1 MSFIAH
7 TPPTDNP
14 SLAPH
19 LYADH
24 INEALKYGLAL
35 LDYVLQFSNLSVIDK
50 DALKKTLATAIM
62 LHDLGKLDEDNQ
74 KVFRGDIHGS
84 LPVDHIEAGVA
95 IAAEMGNELVGWLIR
110 GHHAPGLPSRK
121 AEKYF
126 IKQLVRE
133 TGCQLSATCLRGL
146 RRRRTKEE
154 ANTRDDYVE
163 HYRAIQETDKKLES
177 YKERQRSVCGQW
189 PEIPMTL
196 PGSGLATRLMLSC
209 LVESDHLSAA
219 SYSEDKA
226 MPDFQPANT
235 QWEKRL
241 AALNNY
247 IAELVEKSDDPE
259 SDRNKL
265 RAEFYQRC
273 YSGELSDSR
282 LVACSAPVGLGKT
295 TSVMAYLLRKSI
307 QDGSS
312 RIFVIAPFSNIID
325 QTVRVLRKALVLEH
339 EAPDEIVAAHHHKAE
354 FSNKNMR
361 QYAASWH
368 APVVVTTAVQF
379 FETLASANP
388 TKLRKLHAIAG
399 ASIFI
404 DESHA
409 CLPPELLS
417 VSWHWLKKLSED
429 WGCNVVF
436 SSGSMVE
443 YWNDPYLIGDET
455 MHIPDLLPE
464 SLRLKAQEQ
473 ELHRL
478 EYNKIEKSV
487 NLKELVKLL
496 KSGETWSEIN
506 RELKPSCLV
515 ILNTVQ
521 SAAVVADAL
530 ARALEDKSRK
540 LCDKAVLHLSTAL
553 APKDRENML
562 KEVNRRQGKTE
573 WDNKAWYLIATSCV
587 EAGVDLDFAVGYRE
601 KCSVTSF
608 LQVAG
613 RINRHDMRNVSVL
626 KDFTIKPEDGLNHHP
641 GFIESSIV
649 FDDLWGQIIGP
660 KNTITSLCTTAIR
673 KEFSRFPAKKEHS
686 EGLLKN
692 ESSCNFQ
699 LVADNYMVIKSNTIT
714 VIVDA
719 DLVKRLE
726 SGVPVNWQYIQ
737 ENSVQLWANKIN
749 KLGLNAI
756 HGCLQD
762 NIYSWTDT
770 YEYDSHFLGIMAGI
784 IKPKVFFTESGGV
797 FL

>member
-1 MSFIAH
+1 MSYIAH
-7 TPPTDNP
+7 TPPKDNP
-14 SLAPH
+14 HLAPH

-35 LDYVLQFSNLSVIDK
+35 LDYVLSFSNSGATER
-50 DALKKTLATAIM
+50 DAFRKALTIAIM
-62 LHDLGKLDEDNQ
+62 LHDLGKLDEGNQ
-74 KVFRGDIHGS
+74 KVFRGDIHGR

-95 IAAEMGNELVGWLIR
+95 IAAEMENELIGWLIR
-110 GHHAPGLPSRK
+110 GHHAPGLPSKK

-146 RRRRTKEE
+146 RHRRTKEE
-154 ANTRDDYVE
+154 ATTKDDYGK
-163 HYRAIQETDKKLES
+163 HFCAIQETDKKLDS

-189 PEIPMTL
+189 PEIPMPL
-196 PGSGLATRLMLSC
+196 PDSGLATRLMLSC
-209 LVESDHLSAA
+209 LVEADHLSAA
-219 SYSEDKA
+219 SYSKGES
-226 MPDFQPANT
+226 MPDFHSANT

-241 AALNNY
+241 VALDCY
-247 IAELVEKSDDPE
+247 VTGLAKKGDDPG
-259 SDRNKL
+259 SARNKL

-273 YSGELSDSR
+273 YSGNLLDSR

-295 TSVMAYLLRKSI
+295 TSVMVYLLRKAI

-325 QTVRVLRKALVLEH
+325 QTVKVLRKALILEH
-339 EAPDEIVAAHHHKAE
+339 ESPAEIIAAHHHKAE

-388 TKLRKLHAIAG
+388 SKLRKLHAVVG

-443 YWNDPYLIGDET
+443 YWNDSYLIGDET
-455 MHIPDLLPE
+455 MHIPDLLSE
-464 SLRLKAQEQ
+464 RLRLKAQKQ
-473 ELHRL
+473 ESHRL
-478 EYNKIEKSV
+478 EYRKVENSF
-487 NLKELVKLL
+487 NLVELVEFL
-496 KSGETWSEIN
+496 KSEETWSEIN
-506 RELKPSCLV
+506 EECKPSCLV

-530 ARALEDKSRK
+530 AEELGDKSRV
-540 LCDKAVLHLSTAL
+540 LCDKAVLHLSTSL
-553 APKDRENML
+553 APKDRDNML
-562 KEVNRRQGKTE
+562 KEVTRRQGETE
-573 WDNKAWYLIATSCV
+573 WDTKHWYLIATSCV

-601 KCSVTSF
+601 QCSVTSF

-613 RINRHDMRNVSVL
+613 RINRHDVRNIAVL
-626 KDFTIKPEDGLNHHP
+626 KNFTIKPEDGLSHHP
-641 GFIESSIV
+641 GFKESSIV
-649 FDDLWGQIIGP
+649 FDDLWAEIIDP
-660 KNTITSLCTTAIR
+660 KNTINSLCTRAIR
-673 KEFSRFPAKKEHS
+673 KEFSRFPEKKELS
-686 EGLLKN
+686 EELLKN

-699 LVADNYMVIKSNTIT
+699 QINDDYRVIKSNTIT
-714 VIVDA
+714 VVVDA
-719 DLVKRLE
+719 DIVKKLE
-726 SGVPVNWQYIQ
+726 SGVPVNWQHIQ
-737 ENSVQLWANKIN
+737 ENSVQLWVNKVN

-756 HGCLQD
+756 QGCSQD
-762 NIYSWTDT
+762 NIYSWIDI
-770 YEYDSHFLGIMAGI
+770 YEYDPHFLGIMAGL
-784 IKPKVFFTESGGV
+784 IKPNKFFEETGGV
-797 FL
+797 L